1 MGKKPTSCNPGEKKV
16 RVKLT
21 FDELTTLL
29 PCLYNLPIKTIQKM
43 LNSSHKTLTKA
54 NKSLGLPR
62 WPYESIINGESDWS
76 WETVDMKQQEM
87 MPLLDERLSLILQ
100 AVSNKSRE
108 LWQKNNGKRQ
118 RQRQVVKSGTDV
130 ETWTEGPN
138 QQQFQ
143 PIVCERDARSAP
155 NVETFPEGTSQ
166 DQAQPIARERDVDYD
181 GLLAD
186 DLDSSL
192 LAALTEDCGFDGLL
206 DTGREPLAPAS
217 PSLLEW

>member
-1 MGKKPTSCNPGEKKV
+1 MGKKSSSCNPGEKKV

-21 FDELTTLL
+21 FDELITLL

-54 NKSLGLPR
+54 NKTLGLPR

-87 MPLLDERLSLILQ
+87 IGSLDERLSLILQ
-100 AVSNKSRE
+100 AVSKKSRE
-108 LWQKNNGKRQ
+108 LWQEKNGKRQ
-118 RQRQVVKSGTDV
+118 RRRLVVKSGVDV
-130 ETWTEGPN
+130 ETWTEAVN
-138 QQQFQ
+138 QH
-143 PIVCERDARSAP
+143 PSVCEKDARPAP
-155 NVETFPEGTSQ
+155 DVETCAEGTSQ
-166 DQAQPIARERDVDYD
+166 DQSQPIVQERDVDYD

-192 LAALTEDCGFDGLL
+192 LAALTEDCEFDGLL
-206 DTGREPLAPAS
+206 DTGREPLEPAS

>member
-1 MGKKPTSCNPGEKKV
+1 MGKKSTSCNPGEKKV

-29 PCLYNLPIKTIQKM
+29 PCLYNLPIKTIQNM

-87 MPLLDERLSLILQ
+87 IPLLDERLSLILQ

-108 LWQKNNGKRQ
+108 LWQKNKGKRQ

-130 ETWTEGPN
+130 ETWTEVTS
-138 QQQFQ
+138 QDQSQ
-143 PIVCERDARSAP
+143 PIVCEEDTRSAP
-155 NVETFPEGTSQ
+155 DVETCAEGASQ
-166 DQAQPIARERDVDYD
+166 GQAQANVRERDVEYE

-192 LAALTEDCGFDGLL
+192 LAALTEEYEFDGLL
-206 DTGREPLAPAS
+206 DTGGEPLEPAS